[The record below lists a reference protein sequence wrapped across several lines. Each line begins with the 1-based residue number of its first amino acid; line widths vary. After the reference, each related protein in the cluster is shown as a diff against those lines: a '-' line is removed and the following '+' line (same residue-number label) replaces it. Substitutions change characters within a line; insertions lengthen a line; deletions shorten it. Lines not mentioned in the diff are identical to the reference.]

1 MAFKNINARKDLD
14 PPPPHLF
21 GEVLYS
27 LNLLIV
33 CGNYVPPPSRMYYRA
48 GITKL
53 FLYVFTCY
61 SKKCFKW
68 LLTCQ
73 LAVSEAVGYACVSQR
88 QAGLKPLDV
97 ECSNHLAVP
106 KNKGSNYLVVSQY
119 KITPSM
125 KTTVLWSGFRRWD
138 YNLRFSLPQPASLC
152 LKSEPDS

>member
-1 MAFKNINARKDLD
+1 MAFNNINAWKDFN
-14 PPPPHLF
+14 PSLF
-21 GEVLYS
+21 GEVPYS
-27 LNLLIV
+27 LNLLSV
-33 CGNYVPPPSRMYYRA
+33 CGNDVPLSRMYYRA

-61 SKKCFKW
+61 WKKCFKW

-88 QAGLKPLDV
+88 QAGLKPLEV

-106 KNKGSNYLVVSQY
+106 ENKGSIYLVVSQY

-125 KTTVLWSGFRRWD
+125 KTTVLWSGCRRWD